1 MKRINAAGADIII
14 TTLLVLGIV
23 FLINARVKMFPVE
36 LDFSEGRYYTIGEQ
50 SKSVLNELD
59 TDVKIYALF
68 DEGKADSEY
77 QKIDTLLRSY
87 ESLSNGKVHVEYKDP
102 DIDTEIIAKL
112 DPDSELGLTKNMFLV
127 TSGDKARKIEYSDL
141 FEMEYDER
149 TSAWFNTGSN
159 AEQAFTDAINYTGK
173 IERRVIYNA
182 ASYSSDELN
191 PEYLT
196 FWNDM
201 ISNGYKLASLNIEDS
216 VPSDAAVIL
225 FIAPKKDLTQHET
238 EIIKAF
244 LDNGGSVALFT
255 NRIAADWKG
264 FSSIIHDY
272 GISINDDILYNT
284 DQSAE
289 PEKEGNRI
297 LLNAKE
303 SDSIPL
309 ETYGISFTDAAS
321 LTITEKSQTDIA
333 PVIIT
338 EENISS
344 SEYDKGGTYTV
355 AAVSEK
361 SNGSK
366 AVVFGCADFLS
377 ETNAKE
383 ISGYFPMGLYVAES
397 VVDWLNTQ
405 SIKIETKQFN
415 SSELIISDDK
425 ANYIGLVTIGIIPI
439 YIFAAGII
447 IWRRRK
453 FL

>member
-14 TTLLVLGIV
+14 TTLLVSGIV
-23 FLINARVKMFPVE
+23 FLVNACVNVFPVE

-50 SKSVLNELD
+50 SKAVLNDLD
-59 TDVKIYALF
+59 TNVKIYALF

-77 QKIDTLLRSY
+77 RKIDTLLRSY
-87 ESLSNGKVHVEYKDP
+87 ESLSNRKVHVEYKDP
-102 DIDTEIIAKL
+102 DVDTEIIAKL

-127 TSGDKARKIEYSDL
+127 TNGDKAKKIEYSDL

-173 IERRVIYNA
+173 TERRVIYYA

-196 FWNDM
+196 YWNDLKA
-201 ISNGYKLASLNIEDS
+201 NGYRLASLNIEDS
-216 VPSDAAVIL
+216 IPSDAAVIL
-225 FIAPKKDLTQHET
+225 FIDPKKDLSEHET
-238 EIIKAF
+238 EIVKTF

-255 NRIAADWKG
+255 NRIAAGWKG
-264 FSSIIHDY
+264 FSSVISDY
-272 GISINDDILYNT
+272 GISVNDDILYDT
-284 DQSAE
+284 EAKE
-289 PEKEGNRI
+289 EGNRI
-297 LLNAKE
+297 LLNAEE
-303 SDSIPL
+303 SDIIPL

-321 LTITEKSQTDIA
+321 LTITEKSGVAVTS
-333 PVIIT
+333 VIT
-338 EENISS
+338 AGENISS
-344 SEYDKGGTYTV
+344 STDSKNSTHTV
-355 AAVSEK
+355 AAAAEK

-366 AVVFGCADFLS
+366 VAVFGCADFLS

-383 ISGYFPMGLYVAES
+383 ISGYFPMGSYAAES
-397 VVDWLNTQ
+397 VTDWLNTQ
-405 SIKIETKQFN
+405 SVRIETKQFN
-415 SSELIISDDK
+415 SSELLITEDK
-425 ANYIGLVTIGIIPI
+425 ANYIGIVTIGIIPI

-447 IWRRRK
+447 IWRRRN